1 MFLLRFFTFV
11 FVMSFLIDSSFISV
25 EANAKDAHGSK
36 DHPLIT
42 RYPDTSIVSYHT
54 SDFEEFMIAKGPITK
69 ESFQSQGNSAL
80 PPVIKYEGKTTS
92 INYKGNNKKISALA
106 VYRNYEKAF
115 AKHNFKTIFKC
126 KSDDECGGWFAKQV
140 YWYGDPKRQGRHR
153 YLDAPNLHGKRQVYY
168 YWSGTTQVQGKN
180 YVVSLLV
187 AQDTAA
193 YSPVKI
199 ILDVNSPEKLNDD
212 KIGIN
217 LESMKDDI
225 QNTGKVVL
233 DGIFFDFDKATLKP
247 ASDKTLGIIAG
258 YLKKHKNKNFFVV
271 GHTDNKG
278 AITYNRTLST
288 ERARTV
294 VRHLVEKHGIEISR
308 LQPFGVGPVSPLS
321 SNLHEEGRSKNR
333 RVELVLNK

>member
-11 FVMSFLIDSSFISV
+11 LVMSFLINSSFRSV
-25 EANAKDAHGSK
+25 EAYAKDAHGSQ
-36 DHPLIT
+36 DHPLIS

-54 SDFEEFMIAKGPITK
+54 SNFEEFMIAKEPITK
-69 ESFQSQGNSAL
+69 ESFQERGNSTL
-80 PPVIKYEGKTTS
+80 PPVIKYEGKTIS

-126 KSDDECGGWFAKQV
+126 KSDDECGGWFAKQL

-153 YLDAPNLHGKRQVYY
+153 YLDAPNLHGKRQTYY

-193 YSPVKI
+193 YFPVKI
-199 ILDVNSPEKLNDD
+199 ILDVNSPEKLNEDQ
-212 KIGIN
+212 IGIN
-217 LESMKDDI
+217 LDQIKDDMK
-225 QNTGKVVL
+225 TSGKVVL
-233 DGIFFDFDKATLKP
+233 DGIFFDFDKSTLKP
-247 ASDKTLGIIAG
+247 SSNKTLSIIAD
-258 YLKKHKNKNFFVV
+258 YLKLNKSKKFFVV

-278 AITYNRTLST
+278 SVKYNRMLST
-288 ERARTV
+288 KRAQTV
-294 VRHLVEKHGIEISR
+294 VRHLVEKYGIQDAR
-308 LQPFGVGPVSPLS
+308 LHPFGVGPVSPILS
-321 SNLHEEGRSKNR
+321 NEDENGRAQNR